1 MNSNS
6 MLTLVIV
13 KAELKHDT
21 EMFGKM
27 DPFVKL
33 TSEHLKLQT
42 KVHENGGKKPVWDQ
56 PFNIDPDYLGDEVKF
71 WVLDQDLASQDIIG
85 HCTIKKEE
93 LILEEDT
100 TKELDLVYGAKNK
113 NGGKLY
119 IRFQCKKKVVADK
132 IAAGMNKKF
141 GLLNL
146 GNQVKE

>member
-85 HCTIKKEE
+85 HCTIKKRRA
-93 LILEEDT
+93 
-100 TKELDLVYGAKNK
+100 YSRRRH
-113 NGGKLY
+113 Y
-119 IRFQCKKKVVADK
+119 
-132 IAAGMNKKF
+132 
-141 GLLNL
+141 
-146 GNQVKE
+146 